1 MLFLGSTKSTSKKVK
16 TYYLDNKNDLA
27 LASMLNMSLANM
39 VNKHDEAK
47 KFAEKILESV
57 NITGYKAAACL
68 ELGHAQRLQ
77 GINVT

>member
-1 MLFLGSTKSTSKKVK
+1 
-16 TYYLDNKNDLA
+16 
-27 LASMLNMSLANM
+27 MLNMSLANM

-77 GINVT
+77 GTFQYFDFCNFSILANFSKI